1 MIRDREVRTMSQC
14 AQVDYAG
21 GGIFNLLQ
29 SVLRACG
36 VPAPDLAQSAQC
48 TALPTER
55 LAEAG
60 HVVLFVVDGL
70 GLPALAK
77 LPESSSL
84 RRHLIGSLSSV
95 FPSTTASAIT
105 TFMTG
110 RAPAQH
116 GLTGWHMYLE
126 EIAQTLAILPMT
138 VRGPGKSLMTPVDEL
153 PPQLFPYPTVFQ
165 QMTRESFVIAPQ
177 RIAGTPFNAWHAR
190 GATTCAY
197 ATLPEL
203 FGQLADLLKDAA
215 APRYVYAYYPDLDS
229 VSHRFGCDSEQA
241 LALLFAL
248 DKAFDEFLAMAEG
261 ADAWLVVTADH
272 GFIDSPPER
281 VVCLDDHPQLVAWL
295 AQPLSG
301 ERRVAYCHVA
311 AAHRVEFAAYVR
323 QNLAHC
329 TELHASVDLIRAGWF
344 GPPPY
349 HPQLAARVGDYTLVM
364 KDNWTITDWLP
375 GEKRYQLIGVHGGV
389 SHEEMRVPLIRI
401 RL

>member
-1 MIRDREVRTMSQC
+1 MAP
-14 AQVDYAG
+14 AQADYSG
-21 GGIFNLLQ
+21 GGIFNLMQ
-29 SVLRACG
+29 SIAQACG
-36 VPAPDLAQSAQC
+36 VPAPGCAPCA
-48 TALPTER
+48 ALPVKQ
-55 LAEAG
+55 LAETR
-60 HVVLFVVDGL
+60 HIVLIVVDGL
-70 GLPALAK
+70 GLPALEK
-77 LPESSSL
+77 LPESSRL

-110 RAPAQH
+110 LAPSQH
-116 GLTGWHMYLE
+116 GLTGWHVQLA
-126 EIAQTLAILPMT
+126 EIGQMLAILPIT
-138 VRGPGKSLMTPVDEL
+138 VRGRGEALAAPVEDL
-153 PPQLFPYPTVFQ
+153 PPRLFPYPTLFQ

-177 RIAGTPFNAWHAR
+177 RIAGSPFNAWHAR
-190 GATTCAY
+190 GASTRAY

-203 FGQLADLLKDAA
+203 FGNLSDLLTDAA
-215 APRYVYAYYPDLDS
+215 TPRYIYAYYPDLDS
-229 VSHRFGCDSEQA
+229 VSHHFGCASEQA
-241 LALLFAL
+241 VEVLFAL
-248 DKAFDEFLAMAEG
+248 DKAFEAFLATVEG
-261 ADAWLVVTADH
+261 VDASLIVTADH

-281 VVCLDDHPQLVAWL
+281 VVCLDDHRQLAAWL

-301 ERRVAYCHVA
+301 ERRVAYCHA
-311 AAHRVEFAAYVR
+311 ADGHRAEFSDYIR

-329 TELHASVDLIRAGWF
+329 TELHASADLIRAGWF

-389 SHEEMRVPLIRI
+389 SREEMRVPLVLI